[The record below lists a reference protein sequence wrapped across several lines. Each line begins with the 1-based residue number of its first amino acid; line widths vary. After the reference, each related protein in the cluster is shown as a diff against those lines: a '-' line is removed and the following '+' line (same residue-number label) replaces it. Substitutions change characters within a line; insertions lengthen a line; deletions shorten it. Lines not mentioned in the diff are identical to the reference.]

1 MPFFLAWW
9 LSWPLRIV
17 TLSRVEVGRTPWVS
31 KKQHGWTPT
40 LVAVTQAIFRLR
52 FRTLTGAA
60 WIARERDAYARLH
73 GLLVRVHGA
82 SLRLPRLP
90 GRTVDAVLVERGP
103 GVDPGVVIAA
113 CAQALYRAH
122 QSGDGAFSH
131 GDATVRNFLYE
142 PVTGIARLFDFETEH
157 DPTQPQ
163 LWRRADDLR
172 ALSGSAAACLPPTQ
186 YPHVVRAIVGAY
198 PDPAVRSACL
208 AEWHLLQHRP
218 DPLHLAQTRLD
229 ASGHG
234 ALIRAW
240 DQTDPFRPQAV

>member
-1 MPFFLAWW
+1 MPFLLAWW

-17 TLSRVEVGRTPWVS
+17 TLGRVEVGRTPWVS
-31 KKQHGWTPT
+31 KRQHGWTPS
-40 LVAVTQAIFRLR
+40 LVAVTQAIFRTR

-60 WIARERDAYARLH
+60 WITRERDAYARLY
-73 GLLVRVHGA
+73 GLSVRTHGA

-90 GRTVDAVLVERGP
+90 GRVVDAVLRERGA
-103 GVDPGVVIAA
+103 GIDPVVVIAA
-113 CAQALYRAH
+113 CARALFRAH

-172 ALSGSAAACLPPTQ
+172 ALSGSAAACLPPGQ
-186 YPHVVRAIVGAY
+186 YPYLVRAILGAY
-198 PDPAVRSACL
+198 PDPAVHSACL
-208 AEWHLLQHRP
+208 AEWRLLQRRP
-218 DPLHLAQTRLD
+218 DPFHLAQTRLN
-229 ASGHG
+229 AAGHT

-240 DQTDPFRPQAV
+240 DQTAPFRAQAV